1 MRLFNLR
8 VPGQSVARQT
18 AADRALAARIM
29 RMLEDDLAIS
39 HVQGVLVFV
48 RAGEVRLL
56 GHLESEA
63 EREFL
68 VELIENQPGVK
79 RVVDEV
85 TVTASPTRS

>member
-8 VPGQSVARQT
+8 VPGQSVTRQT
-18 AADRALAARIM
+18 ASDRALTARLM
-29 RMLEDDLAIS
+29 RMLEDDLSIS
-39 HVQGVLVFV
+39 QVRGVLIFV
-48 RAGEVRLL
+48 RRGEVRLL

-85 TVTASPTRS
+85 TVTAVPTRS